1 MLQIFYKISLV
12 LLLIFIFGLAFI
24 AFQPGWM
31 IRMLANQS
39 PNVLYSV
46 DTQRPVVALTI
57 DDGPDPVT
65 TPRILDILKK
75 HNAHATFFMI
85 GNRITGNEAIVDK
98 ATAENH
104 EVANHMMND
113 EPSIN
118 LPPAEFEQ
126 RLLASDETL
135 SKFASPRW
143 FRPGSGWYNQQMLS
157 TLSKHGYKAAL
168 GSVYPYDPHIP
179 SSWFAAQSIL
189 WNIRPGSVIILHDYG
204 NRGERTLATLQ
215 TILPRLTQQ
224 GYQVVT
230 LSELSELQE
239 STTNQ

>member
-1 MLQIFYKISLV
+1 MLQIFYKISLA
-12 LLLIFIFGLAFI
+12 LPLIFIFGLAFI
-24 AFQPGWM
+24 AFQPGWL
-31 IRMLANQS
+31 IKMLANQS
-39 PNVLYSV
+39 QDVLYSV
-46 DTQRPVVALTI
+46 DTQRPVIALTI

-65 TPRILDILKK
+65 TSKILNTLKE

-85 GNRITGNEAIVDK
+85 GSRITGNETVVDRVI
-98 ATAENH
+98 TENH

-118 LPPAEFEQ
+118 LHPEEFEQ
-126 RLLASDETL
+126 RLLASDKTL
-135 SKFASPRW
+135 SKFAKPKW
-143 FRPGSGWYNQQMLS
+143 FRPGSGWYNRQMLS
-157 TLSKHGYKAAL
+157 TLRKHGYQTAL

-189 WNIRPGSVIILHDYG
+189 WNVKPGSVIILHDSG

-215 TILPRLTQQ
+215 TILPKLTQQ

-230 LSELSELQE
+230 LSELSEMQE
-239 STTNQ
+239 IAAN

>member
-12 LLLIFIFGLAFI
+12 LPLVFIFGLAFI
-24 AFQPGWM
+24 AFQPGWV
-31 IRMLANQS
+31 IKMLARQS
-39 PNVLYSV
+39 QDVLYSV
-46 DTQRPVVALTI
+46 DTQRPMIALTI

-65 TPRILDILKK
+65 TPKILDTLKK
-75 HNAHATFFMI
+75 HNAQATFFMI
-85 GNRITGNEAIVDK
+85 GNRITGNEPVVDRAI
-98 ATAENH
+98 AENH

-113 EPSIN
+113 EPSIY
-118 LPPAEFEQ
+118 LHPEEFEQ

-135 SKFASPRW
+135 SKFAKPKW
-143 FRPGSGWYNQQMLS
+143 FRPGSGWYNRQMLS
-157 TLSKHGYKAAL
+157 TLSKHGYQTAL

-189 WNIRPGSVIILHDYG
+189 WNVKPGSVIILHDSG
-204 NRGERTLATLQ
+204 NKGERTLATLQ
-215 TILPRLTQQ
+215 TILPKLAQQ

-239 STTNQ
+239 IAAN